1 MIVRKKS
8 LKNQILNILEPIA
21 LPLIKL
27 YSNKIYRKSNLPQCK
42 ISPVWKSN
50 LYKTMVKVIYIK
62 DKIL

>member
-1 MIVRKKS
+1 MIVRNKS
-8 LKNQILNILEPIA
+8 FENQILNILEPIA

-27 YSNKIYRKSNLPQCK
+27 YSNKIYRKSNLPQCR
-42 ISPVWKSN
+42 ISPVWKSY